1 MWDDFEYRKSD
12 FSIPQLVFMNQKKAG
27 KRRLSLRKGAYWA
40 MGGILA
46 SLVGR
51 GVGCIAATYVGLLEP
66 EGSKILSKCA
76 EGPVSVGLV
85 KLR

>member
-1 MWDDFEYRKSD
+1 MWDDFEYEKSD
-12 FSIPQLVFMNQKKAG
+12 FSIPQHVLKNQKKAE

-66 EGSKILSKCA
+66 KGSIILLECL
-76 EGPVSVGLV
+76 EGPISVGIV
-85 KLR
+85 RLR

>member
-1 MWDDFEYRKSD
+1 MGRFRIQEIGCFDPTFVSKDQE
-12 FSIPQLVFMNQKKAG
+12 KAE
-27 KRRLSLRKGAYWA
+27 KRGFSLRKGAYWA

-66 EGSKILSKCA
+66 EGSEKLSECA

-85 KLR
+85 K

>member
-1 MWDDFEYRKSD
+1 MWAHFEYKKSD
-12 FSIPQLVFMNQKKAG
+12 FSTPHLVLKNQKKAG

-40 MGGILA
+40 TGGILA

-66 EGSKILSKCA
+66 ERSKILSECA